1 MSFLSEGL
9 LYICYAFLLG
19 SFIVHLVPGNARPQL
34 HIPRQAVIFSIA
46 GTMVLAFAPL
56 LQIIMRFG
64 PGIGYGKA
72 ISTVLFS
79 FKEGKAYLLVF
90 GLCLLLLLTFLLV
103 KDALQNKKILYSSL
117 LIVLCIIATFGYA
130 SHVGSIGGF
139 KGAVI
144 QSVHMLSMAVW
155 TGVLIAVA
163 WYTAEAR
170 HWDRFLKWFTP
181 VSIVCVVLILVSGLL
196 TMTYTVPEYVNSWI
210 LPYGQALLMKHLLF
224 VPIIVF
230 GFCNG
235 FLIRSK
241 MKQNQGF
248 AVIPWL
254 KAETILILFVF
265 LFTALMSQEAPPHS
279 VAETL
284 QYNDPSAVFMMLHPE
299 ASVPLEWGVTITAAA
314 LAGIALLIL
323 AGMIYS
329 FVKRKGSPAILLLL
343 GFIFVITAYGS
354 LMLGV
359 Q

>member
-1 MSFLSEGL
+1 MGFLSEGL
-9 LYICYAFLLG
+9 LYICYAFLMG
-19 SFIVHLVPGNARPQL
+19 SLIVHLVPGNAKPGLR
-34 HIPRQAVIFSIA
+34 IPRQAVIWSIA

-56 LQIIMRFG
+56 LQIIIRFG
-64 PGIGYGKA
+64 SGIGYGKA
-72 ISTVLFS
+72 LSTVLFS

-90 GLCLLLLLTFLLV
+90 GLCLLLLLTFLLI
-103 KDALQNKKILYSSL
+103 KDALQNKKILYPSL

-130 SHVGSIGGF
+130 SHLGAIGGF

-144 QSVHMLSMAVW
+144 QTVHMLSMAVW
-155 TGVLIAVA
+155 AGVLFAVA
-163 WYTAEAR
+163 WFTAEAR

-181 VSIVCVVLILVSGLL
+181 VSIGCVVLILVSGLL
-196 TMTYTVPEYVNSWI
+196 TMSYTVPEYVNSWI

-224 VPIIVF
+224 VPIIIC

-254 KAETILILFVF
+254 KAETILILFVL
-265 LFTALMSQEAPPHS
+265 LFTALMSQEAPAHT

-284 QYNDPSAVFMMLHPE
+284 QYNDASAIFMMLHPE
-299 ASVPLEWGVTITAAA
+299 ASVPLNWGITIPAAA
-314 LAGIALLIL
+314 LAGVALLIL
-323 AGMIYS
+323 AGMIIS
-329 FVKRKGSPAILLLL
+329 FTNKKASPAMLLIL
-343 GFIFVITAYGS
+343 GFVFVLTAYGS
-354 LMLGV
+354 LMLSV

>member
-1 MSFLSEGL
+1 MGFLSEGL
-9 LYICYAFLLG
+9 LYICYAFLMGTL
-19 SFIVHLVPGNARPQL
+19 IVQLVPATAKPNLR
-34 HIPRQAVIFSIA
+34 IPRQAVLWSIV
-46 GTMVLAFAPL
+46 GTMLLAFAPL

-103 KDALQNKKILYSSL
+103 KNALQDKKILYPSL
-117 LIVLCIIATFGYA
+117 LIVLCIIGTFGYV
-130 SHVGSIGGF
+130 SHVGAIGGIG
-139 KGAVI
+139 GAVI
-144 QSVHMLSMAVW
+144 QFTHMLAMAVW
-155 TGVLIAVA
+155 TGILFSVA
-163 WYTAEAR
+163 WFTAEAR
-170 HWDRFLKWFTP
+170 HWERFLKWFTP
-181 VSIVCVVLILVSGLL
+181 VSIACVVLILVSGLL
-196 TMTYTVPEYVNSWI
+196 TMTYTVPEYINSWI

-224 VPIIVF
+224 VPIIIF

-241 MKQNQGF
+241 MELKQGF

-265 LFTALMSQEAPPHS
+265 LFTALMSQEAPPHA

-284 QYNDPSAVFMMLHPE
+284 QYNDPSAVFMALHPE
-299 ASVPLEWGVTITAAA
+299 ASVPLQWQFSFPAAA
-314 LAGIALLIL
+314 LTVLALIVL
-323 AGMIYS
+323 AGMVYS
-329 FVKRKGSPAILLLL
+329 FVNRRSRPGMTLLI
-343 GFIFVITAYGS
+343 GFVFVITAYGA
-354 LMLGV
+354 LMLSV

>member
-9 LYICYAFLLG
+9 LYVCYAFLMG
-19 SFIVHLVPGNARPQL
+19 SLIVHLVPGNARPHLQ
-34 HIPRQAVIFSIA
+34 IPRQAVIWSIA

-56 LQIIMRFG
+56 LQIVMRFG

-72 ISTVLFS
+72 LSTVLFS

-103 KDALQNKKILYSSL
+103 KDALQNKRILYPSL

-130 SHVGSIGGF
+130 SHVGSIGGI

-144 QSVHMLSMAVW
+144 QSIHMLSMAVW
-155 TGVLIAVA
+155 TGVLFAVA
-163 WYTAEAR
+163 WFTAEAR

-181 VSIVCVVLILVSGLL
+181 VSIGCVVLILVSGLL

-224 VPIIVF
+224 IPIIVF

-265 LFTALMSQEAPPHS
+265 LFTALMSQESPPHS

-284 QYNDPSAVFMMLHPE
+284 QYNDPSTVFMMLHPE
-299 ASVPLEWGVTITAAA
+299 AGVPLEWRITFLAVT
-314 LAGIALLIL
+314 LAGLALLTI

-329 FVKRKGSPAILLLL
+329 FVSRKSNPGMLLLL
-343 GFIFVITAYGS
+343 GLFFVLNAYGS
-354 LMLGV
+354 LMLCV